1 MPHIDWDRA
10 VRALRCDA
18 VGAWRLASSFSHRA
32 TADDLRKFA
41 EALEEQAR
49 ELESA
54 CDQQASRGRRFRIF
68 E

>member
-10 VRALRCDA
+10 VRALRFDA
-18 VGAWRLASSFSHRA
+18 AGAWRLASSFSHRE

-54 CDQQASRGRRFRIF
+54 GGRPASRSRRFWIF